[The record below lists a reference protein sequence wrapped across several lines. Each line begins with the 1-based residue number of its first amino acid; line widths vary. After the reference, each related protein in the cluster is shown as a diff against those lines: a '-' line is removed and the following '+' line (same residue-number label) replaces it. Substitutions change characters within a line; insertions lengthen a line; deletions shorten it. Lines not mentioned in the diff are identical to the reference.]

1 MATRS
6 IVAKKNLNGSSVG
19 IYVHWDGADHMDIL
33 QEHYATPE
41 KVDELIALGSLSV
54 LGSQIGQKQEFTAPD
69 QDTCLAYHRDRGEP
83 FSQVVADN
91 DAELRQQ
98 AADLGCE
105 YIYRYTFGGV
115 WVRESI

>member
-19 IYVHWDGADHMDIL
+19 IYVHYDGSTHMDIL
-33 QEHYATPE
+33 REHYATHG
-41 KVDELIALGSLSV
+41 KVDELIALGSLTV
-54 LGSQIGQKQEFTAPD
+54 LGSQIGEKQEFTKPE

-91 DAELRQQ
+91 DEDLRQQ

-105 YIYRYTFGGV
+105 YIYYYTFGGL
-115 WVRESI
+115 WFRESI